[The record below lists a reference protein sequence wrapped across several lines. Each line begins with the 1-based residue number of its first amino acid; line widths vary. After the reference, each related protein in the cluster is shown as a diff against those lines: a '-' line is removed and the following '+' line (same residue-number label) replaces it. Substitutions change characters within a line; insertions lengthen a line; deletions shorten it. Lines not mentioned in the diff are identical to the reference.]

1 MLQNKIIYKTGTASE
16 TQIAQHLTLCNNQFV
31 PPLNQKVNIIV
42 YAKKIAENS
51 VTFEAWNN
59 TELAGLVAAYFN
71 DEKKVTVYI
80 TNVST
85 LKIFRGVGIATTLIK
100 MCIEN
105 AAAQKFEAII
115 LEVDK
120 DNETAL
126 ALYKKNKFI
135 QMGIKNHSV
144 IMRRIIP

>member
-71 DEKKVTVYI
+71 DEKKGTVYI